1 MRAIVIGA
9 TSGLGR
15 VVAGLM
21 ADEGWTVGI
30 AGRRR
35 ELLES
40 FVAEHP
46 GADIRIS
53 DFDVTA
59 EDSPSRLMELIGRT
73 GGADL
78 IFIVSGVGK
87 QNRELDPDIELN
99 TVKVNCLGYVR
110 MADAAFRYFRER
122 SEAEPGFRGHLAI
135 VSSVAG
141 TKGMGTG
148 PAYSSTKRF
157 QSTYLDSLAQL
168 SRMNG
173 FPLDVTDI
181 RPGFVRTDILSR
193 DKNYPMLMTVQYA
206 SELIFKALKRRRRR
220 ACIDWRFALLAFL
233 WSIVPQCLWERMT
246 GFKS

>member
-9 TSGLGR
+9 TSGIGR
-15 VVAGLM
+15 NVAGLM
-21 ADEGWTVGI
+21 ADEGWTLGI

-46 GADIRIS
+46 GSQVHIS
-53 DFDVTA
+53 DFDITA
-59 EDSPSRLMELIGRT
+59 DDSPSRLMDLIEKT

-87 QNRELDPDIELN
+87 QNRELDPEIELN
-99 TVKVNCLGYVR
+99 IVKVNCLGYVR
-110 MADAAFRYFRER
+110 MADAAFNYFKAR
-122 SEAEPGFRGHLAI
+122 SAAEPGFRGHLAI

-148 PAYSSTKRF
+148 PAYSSTKKF

-168 SRMNG
+168 ARMTG
-173 FPLDVTDI
+173 LPLDITDI
-181 RPGFVRTDILSR
+181 RPGFVRTDILSK
-193 DKNYPMLMTVQYA
+193 DKKYPMLMTVDYA
-206 SELIFKALKRRRRR
+206 SALIFKALKKRRRR
-220 ACIDWRFALLAFL
+220 ASIDWRFALLGFF

>member
-9 TSGLGR
+9 TSGIGR
-15 VVAGLM
+15 AVAGLM

-40 FVAEHP
+40 FEAEHP

-87 QNRELDPDIELN
+87 QNRELDPEIELN

-122 SEAEPGFRGHLAI
+122 SKAEPGFRGHLAI

-141 TKGMGTG
+141 TKGMVTG

-168 SRMNG
+168 
-173 FPLDVTDI
+173 
-181 RPGFVRTDILSR
+181 
-193 DKNYPMLMTVQYA
+193 
-206 SELIFKALKRRRRR
+206 
-220 ACIDWRFALLAFL
+220 
-233 WSIVPQCLWERMT
+233 
-246 GFKS
+246 

>member
-9 TSGLGR
+9 TSGIGR
-15 VVAGLM
+15 AVAGLM
-21 ADEGWTVGI
+21 AEEGWTVGI

-35 ELLES
+35 EMLES

-59 EDSPSRLMELIGRT
+59 EDSPSRLMDLIGRT

-87 QNRELDPDIELN
+87 QNRELDPNIELN

-122 SEAEPGFRGHLAI
+122 SKAEPGFRGHLAI

-173 FPLDVTDI
+173 FPLD
-181 RPGFVRTDILSR
+181 
-193 DKNYPMLMTVQYA
+193 DKNYPMLMTVEYA
-206 SELIFKALKRRRRR
+206 SGLIFKALKRRRRR

-233 WSIVPQCLWERMT
+233 WSIVPQCLWEKMT

>member
-9 TSGLGR
+9 TSGIGR
-15 VVAGLM
+15 NVAGLM
-21 ADEGWTVGI
+21 ADEGWTLGI

-40 FVAEHP
+40 FVTEHP
-46 GADIRIS
+46 GNEVHIS
-53 DFDVTA
+53 DFDITSG
-59 EDSPSRLMELIGRT
+59 DSPARLMELIERT

-87 QNRELDPDIELN
+87 QNRELDPEIELN
-99 TVKVNCLGYVR
+99 IVKVNCLGYVR
-110 MADAAFRYFRER
+110 MADAAFNYFKAR
-122 SEAEPGFRGHLAI
+122 SAAEPGFRGHLAI

-148 PAYSSTKRF
+148 PAYSSTKKF

-168 SRMNG
+168 ARMTG
-173 FPLDVTDI
+173 LPLDITDI
-181 RPGFVRTDILSR
+181 RPGFVRTDILSK
-193 DKNYPMLMTVQYA
+193 DKTYPMLMTVDYA
-206 SELIFKALKRRRRR
+206 SALIFKTLTKRRRR
-220 ACIDWRFALLAFL
+220 ASIDWRFALLGFF

>member
-1 MRAIVIGA
+1 M
-9 TSGLGR
+9 
-15 VVAGLM
+15 
-21 ADEGWTVGI
+21 D
-30 AGRRR
+30 
-35 ELLES
+35 
-40 FVAEHP
+40 
-46 GADIRIS
+46 
-53 DFDVTA
+53 
-59 EDSPSRLMELIGRT
+59 LIGRT

-87 QNRELDPDIELN
+87 QNRELDPEIELN

-122 SEAEPGFRGHLAI
+122 SKAEPGFRGHLAI

-173 FPLDVTDI
+173 FSLDVTDI

-193 DKNYPMLMTVQYA
+193 DKNYPMLMTVEYA
-206 SELIFKALKRRRRR
+206 SGLIFKALKRRRRR

>member
-9 TSGLGR
+9 TSGIGR
-15 VVAGLM
+15 AVAGLM
-21 ADEGWTVGI
+21 AEEGWTVGI

-35 ELLES
+35 EMLES

-59 EDSPSRLMELIGRT
+59 EDSPSRLMDLIGRT

-122 SEAEPGFRGHLAI
+122 SKAEPGFRGHLAI

-181 RPGFVRTDILSR
+181 RPGFVDTDLLRSGS
-193 DKNYPMLMTVQYA
+193 YPMLLKPQRVA
-206 SELIFKALKRRRRR
+206 RLIVKALKRRKRV
-220 ACIDWRFALLAFL
+220 AVIDWRYRILVALWRLIPRF
-233 WSIVPQCLWERMT
+233 IWERLNIT
-246 GFKS
+246 N

>member
-9 TSGLGR
+9 TSGIGR
-15 VVAGLM
+15 AVAGLM

-40 FVAEHP
+40 FEAEHL
-46 GADIRIS
+46 GADVHIS
-53 DFDVTA
+53 DFDIVA
-59 EDSPSRLMELIGRT
+59 EDSAEKLSALIESA

-220 ACIDWRFALLAFL
+220 AYIDWRFALLAFL

>member
-9 TSGLGR
+9 TSGIGR
-15 VVAGLM
+15 AVAGLM
-21 ADEGWTVGI
+21 AEEGWTVGI

-35 ELLES
+35 EMLES
-40 FVAEHP
+40 FVTEHP

-59 EDSPSRLMELIGRT
+59 EDSPSRLMDLIGRT

-87 QNRELDPDIELN
+87 QNRELDPNIELN

-122 SEAEPGFRGHLAI
+122 SKAEPGFRGHLAI

-206 SELIFKALKRRRRR
+206 SELIFNALKRRRRR
-220 ACIDWRFALLAFL
+220 AYIDWRFALLAFL